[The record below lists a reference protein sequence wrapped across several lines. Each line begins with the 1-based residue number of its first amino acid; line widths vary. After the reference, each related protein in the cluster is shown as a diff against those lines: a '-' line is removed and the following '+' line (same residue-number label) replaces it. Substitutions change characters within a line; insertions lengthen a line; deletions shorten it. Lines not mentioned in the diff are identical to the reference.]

1 MKCAA
6 SLPSLLSFLGLALLF
21 ATGCSVSADLD
32 GKSCPCAAGWV
43 CDTASDRCV
52 RPDAGRDSATP
63 PSDTGTPP
71 ADSAV
76 PPEDVPGRVMFIDD
90 SAATF
95 GMGTL
100 DGTTVDGDAL
110 KLDGSGRTGT
120 IESRVFDANGQR
132 AWTSLSW
139 TPRGPYGKNLPD
151 SRGAESGYGA
161 DAVDMAGNLMLWHL
175 DEMADLNDGD
185 PVADG
190 SGRSN
195 GGLAL
200 APDSPLRVVDGLIGN
215 AVVDRVDTYL
225 YLPTSTTA
233 DFDFGNSD
241 LTWSLWVNTTEDCSD
256 RNKVYLGIDGSASPN
271 AHLWLGCT
279 SVGYSLC
286 PSGSPSGLAGG
297 YFHSA
302 SDPRDG
308 GGYCGTTRIND
319 GAWHNLIIVKAGH
332 ASARLRLYVDGVM
345 EDERD
350 ASFEGP
356 LDFPMDPDLTVGDFT
371 GGTYPAI
378 GDFDE
383 VAIWGRAL
391 SASEAGAVYRRGAL
405 RLSLQVRACDD
416 PACAGEQ
423 FVGPDGTS
431 ATSFVDT
438 GTLTP
443 ATTATLTGLT
453 GRYVQYRARFDTLST
468 TASAVLERVAMT
480 GDPI

>member
-1 MKCAA
+1 M
-6 SLPSLLSFLGLALLF
+6 SLLSVLGPALLF
-21 ATGCSVSADLD
+21 STGCSVSADLD
-32 GKSCPCAAGWV
+32 GKSCPCADGWV
-43 CDTASDRCV
+43 CDTASDLCV

-76 PPEDVPGRVMFIDD
+76 PPEDVPGRVMFVDD

-100 DGTTVDGDAL
+100 DRIAVDGDTV
-110 KLDGSGRTGT
+110 KLDGSERTGT
-120 IESRVFDANGQR
+120 IVSRVFDANGQR

-151 SRGAESGYGA
+151 GRGTETGYGE
-161 DAVDMAGNLMLWHL
+161 DAVDMASNLLLWHL
-175 DEMADLNDGD
+175 DEAGELVDGD

-190 SGRSN
+190 SGRGN
-195 GGLAL
+195 GGLVL
-200 APDSPLRVVDGLIGN
+200 SPDAPLRFVDGLVGN
-215 AVVDRVDTYL
+215 AVVDRRDTYL

-233 DFDFGNSD
+233 DFDFGTGD
-241 LTWSLWVNTTEDCSD
+241 VTWSLWVNTTEDCSD
-256 RNKVYLGIDGSASPN
+256 RNKVYLGIDGATSPN
-271 AHLWLGCT
+271 THMWLGCT
-279 SVGYSLC
+279 RPGTSVC
-286 PSGSPSGLAGG
+286 PAESPGGLAGG

-302 SDPRDG
+302 SGTSDG
-308 GGYCGTTRIND
+308 GGYCGTTLIND
-319 GAWHNLIIVKAGH
+319 GAWHNLIIVKSGH
-332 ASARLRLYVDGVM
+332 TSARLRLYVDGMM
-345 EDERD
+345 EDDRSVAFD
-350 ASFEGP
+350 GP

-383 VAIWGRAL
+383 VAIWSRAVT
-391 SASEAGAVYRRGAL
+391 APEARSIYRRGAL
-405 RLSLQVRACDD
+405 SLSLQVRACDD
-416 PACAGEQ
+416 AACAGEA

-453 GRYVQYRARFDTLST
+453 GRYVQYQARFDTLST

-480 GDPI
+480 GDPL